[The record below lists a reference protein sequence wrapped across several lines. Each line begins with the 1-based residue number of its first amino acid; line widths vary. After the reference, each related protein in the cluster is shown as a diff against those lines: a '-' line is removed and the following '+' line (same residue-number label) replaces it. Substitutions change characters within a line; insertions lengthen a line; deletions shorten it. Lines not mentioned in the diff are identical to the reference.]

1 MARSD
6 TSNEKETSNGYKDW
20 NAMIYLAGENN
31 LAEECVNALKGLR
44 RARPLS
50 GDKTPLGEHTYT
62 TTLDNEVDECV
73 KVVAQLDAGGLGG
86 NEVRYILKRGD
97 IDGALSKN
105 RITTVDTTE
114 TSYRGVLKDF
124 ISSSIIKE
132 GRASNYLLVL
142 SGHGNGVIS
151 DFLARDEE
159 TSDKLSIPKIQ
170 WVLREVKQDLVEE
183 FGEEFDGFKINI
195 LGLDSCM
202 MSMAEIGYELRSY
215 VDFMVGAE
223 GFEPNSGWPYE
234 QILSEILTTTTIQP
248 KDLAFKIVERYVNYY
263 RDFLPAARSVD
274 LSACDLTRC
283 EDLAKAIQELADT
296 MYNKIT
302 NPENPAA
309 AAETLRQ
316 IVLAHWEAQSYKD
329 DQYVDLYDFCDL
341 LDQGSSESST
351 THVTGSVVMRNL
363 QVDTDIRT
371 ACQKVKKILV
381 GDETTAGMILKSCYS
396 GPAVQYS
403 HGLSVYFPWS
413 NVINTYKD
421 LEFAKATHWERFL
434 LKYIELTRRGT
445 RHCPFTKEEDE
456 EVVKGQLFFN
466 PVVAGFDFI
475 LTENKD
481 APHVNRVLSNRV
493 GSMKNPAID
502 YVPCTCPSSSGSSVP
517 PADPKRPGTSEPKAV
532 EGETA
537 KPPELTETLE
547 ASESSESSESPESP
561 ESPDVQDD
569 PAAGTSEAS
578 FESSSR
584 RARKK

>member
-1 MARSD
+1 M
-6 TSNEKETSNGYKDW
+6 TTPNKTNGDKDW

-31 LAEECVNALKGLR
+31 LAEECVYALKGLR

-50 GDKTPLGEHTYT
+50 SNKTRSGDHPYT
-62 TTLDNEVDECV
+62 TDLDHKVDASV

-86 NEVRYILKRGD
+86 NEVRYILRRGD
-97 IDGALSKN
+97 VDGQLKDN
-105 RITTVDTTE
+105 KITTIDTTE

-132 GRASNYLLVL
+132 GKASHYLLVL

-151 DFLARDEE
+151 DFLSRDEE

-170 WVLREVKQDLVEE
+170 WVLREVKQDLVEQ
-183 FGEEFDGFKINI
+183 FGEEFNGFKINI

-202 MSMAEIGYELRSY
+202 MSMAEIGYELRNY

-234 QILSEILTTTTIQP
+234 QILSEILTDTKIEP
-248 KDLAFKIVERYVNYY
+248 KALAFKIVDRYVNYY

-274 LSACDLTRC
+274 LSACDLSRC
-283 EDLAKAIQELADT
+283 EELANAIKELADT

-302 NPENPAA
+302 DQKDPAA
-309 AAETLRQ
+309 AAETLRH

-341 LDQGSSESST
+341 LDRGSSESPE
-351 THVTGSVVMRNL
+351 TGSVVMRYL
-363 QVDTDIRT
+363 AVDDNIRT
-371 ACQKVKKILV
+371 ACQKIKTVL
-381 GDETTAGMILKSCYS
+381 GDGTTPDGMILKSCYS

-445 RHCPFTKEEDE
+445 RPCPFTKEQKE

-475 LTENKD
+475 LTQNKD
-481 APHVNRVLSNRV
+481 APTVNRVLSNRV

-502 YVPCTCPSSSGSSVP
+502 YVPCTCPTENASGSSGP
-517 PADPKRPGTSEPKAV
+517 GEDPKTPVTPEPKPA
-532 EGETA
+532 EGESA
-537 KPPELTETLE
+537 KPPEPTK
-547 ASESSESSESPESP
+547 ASEGSEPAESPEP
-561 ESPDVQDD
+561 QDD
-569 PAAGTSEAS
+569 PEAGTSAPS
-578 FESSSR
+578 FESGRSGR
-584 RARKK
+584 VRKK